1 MWLTIRRWVTGAFAG
16 DELRYTAAS
25 STANPAESAVLVW
38 KRAR

>member
-1 MWLTIRRWVTGAFAG
+1 LTAHCAG

-25 STANPAESAVLVW
+25 STANPAESAELVW